1 MNLGKVG
8 FIFNGGGLA
17 GCYSI
22 GFAKAL
28 AAKGI
33 KPDYVQ
39 GVSVGAL
46 TSAKLMSNGWNIEE
60 VEKLWL
66 KIQELGPSSIFNK
79 WDLKKAIM
87 LPQALFDER
96 NILERVIKTINFKA
110 ITESPIKYHI
120 VANNRQSK
128 RIQIATKKSSKPPLA
143 YMDFSAP
150 F

>member
-8 FIFNGGGLA
+8 FVFNGGGLT

-39 GVSVGAL
+39 GISVGAL
-46 TSAKLMSNGWNIEE
+46 TSAKLMSKKWNIEY

-66 KIQELGPSSIFNK
+66 KIQGLGPSSIFNK
-79 WDLKKAIM
+79 WDISKNV
-87 LPQALFDER
+87 PLFRPSIFNEQ
-96 NILERVIKTINFKA
+96 NIYNLII
-110 ITESPIKYHI
+110 
-120 VANNRQSK
+120 
-128 RIQIATKKSSKPPLA
+128 
-143 YMDFSAP
+143 
-150 F
+150 